1 MVLLVVV
8 GGVCFVR
15 KRRQRFRTQHT
26 TSEQNQT
33 RQNNIA
39 AAGHI
44 QSPRVNPLAVNRDS
58 SNENIYET
66 RLDEPVPALGTDNIP
81 PPQYEE
87 PPVQFGDDEIPS
99 YEEVMANDHI
109 YQAPK

>member
-1 MVLLVVV
+1 MVLLLVV

-15 KRRQRFRTQHT
+15 KRRQNFTTQQT
-26 TSEQNQT
+26 TSQQNQT
-33 RQNNIA
+33 GQQNIA

-44 QSPRVNPLAVNRDS
+44 QSPSLNPLAVS
-58 SNENIYET
+58 STENIYET
-66 RLDEPVPALGTDNIP
+66 RLDEPVPALGTDNLL

-87 PPVQFGDDEIPS
+87 HAVQFGGDQIPS

-109 YQAPK
+109 YQTLK